1 MSLPVPDICSKV
13 FIPRGFVVD
22 TIVFRFLWVGYN
34 LYQILL
40 PYQDLLVILFV
51 FFFLGAL
58 VSGVC
63 SLVCS
68 SLLVGVLL

>member
-40 PYQDLLVILFV
+40 PYQDLLVIII
-51 FFFLGAL
+51 FFLEL
-58 VSGVC
+58 W
-63 SLVCS
+63 
-68 SLLVGVLL
+68 